1 MSTNYLRI
9 MRYEDG
15 NWNGREAEEGSNL
28 GLQMGENWRGGEEEE
43 TVVKEEDAQAQ
54 EDNAAAAR
62 IVGSPSPHQQFIHY
76 EAQDPA
82 VGYSI
87 RNQTNLFNLKT
98 GYGEDLNYYP
108 SMPLTASGAQVFEA
122 QQGEVS
128 EGSGHSS
135 PALVRD
141 PSPQHE
147 FCPSTG
153 AELHALQPGYSASN
167 TNDYTTA
174 MYRTSNTSYNGA
186 LGNYYSGAISSSPDP
201 NENAAPTPHIWPHV
215 PGDDFSTSA
224 GIKFNNPLPAF
235 TNKFRNPYPTATN
248 YMPTH
253 QEIWAAPTTASGHNQ
268 FPAAT
273 SLSACGGSEQ
283 EVECYSE
290 GRECVN
296 CGAISTPL
304 WRRDGTGHYLCNACG
319 LYHKMNGMNRPLVR
333 QPRRLNASRRVGL
346 ACSNCGTSMTSLWRR
361 NASGEPVCN
370 ACGLYYKLHGIN
382 RPLTMKK
389 DSIQTRKRKPK
400 GSNKTDTS
408 QPPTKLIKLEHAHH
422 NGYDFRTVNT
432 AANNMNYSSL
442 YPSYALPQP
451 FEMAAS
457 KHDQETPHIVTSQ
470 NNNNISNTNNNSNK
484 QDRPSVLV

>member
-273 SLSACGGSEQ
+273 SLSALASSPGG
-283 EVECYSE
+283 EVFKSSLYSAPQALYS
-290 GRECVN
+290 RSQVS
-296 CGAISTPL
+296 STFDDKPN
-304 WRRDGTGHYLCNACG
+304 RR
-319 LYHKMNGMNRPLVR
+319 M
-333 QPRRLNASRRVGL
+333 NASRRVGL